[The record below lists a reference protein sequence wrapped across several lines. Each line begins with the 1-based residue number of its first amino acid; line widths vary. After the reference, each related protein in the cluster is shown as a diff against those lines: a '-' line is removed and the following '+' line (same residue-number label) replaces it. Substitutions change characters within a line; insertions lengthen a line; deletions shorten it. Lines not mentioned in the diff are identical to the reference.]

1 MTTINLEQIK
11 YSWKNTWAN
20 NTAYVVRDTIYGSPH
35 SYVCITAHTS
45 HASDASLVTSDS
57 AYWSILT
64 GGDEGATFGGD
75 ISGTASNA
83 QIAAG
88 VVGTTEIATDA
99 VTANEIAAG
108 AVGTT
113 EIATNAVTVN
123 ELATTLDFS
132 SNTVI
137 VPAATVT
144 AHVPAVDVTAI
155 LDNIALL
162 GLKAAAAGALARYNL
177 IDQVIDEFTDNSGM
191 DTANTVGGNVS
202 GYWSGQA
209 EISTGFAYTGSDQ
222 TFTLNS
228 NTSTIDFWLWGAG
241 SGSGISGWG
250 GNAGHGAGGGATT
263 GTIAGTMPAT
273 LKIMV
278 GQGGP
283 SLDAPLGGGV
293 QPYGHAG
300 HQDSGYTGYGGGL
313 SGIFLGSTGNQADMI
328 CCAGGAGGGGCGWN
342 GTATNLAGGAGGGES
357 GGNGG
362 YGGGASDRG
371 GKGGSQTA
379 AGAGGTSCANE
390 NGVNGSGMNGG
401 PEPGAYGG
409 SGGGGYWGGGSGGYS
424 ESSGR
429 DMTGG
434 GGGSGFVNT
443 TGVSGTTATGTLY
456 AGSTTSP
463 GLSGHAKLPGNV
475 GYGASSAN
483 QPGQNGYIEV
493 LEKINEDGVFISN
506 ATTAT
511 TQPTSADLIMLYS
524 DGAGTA
530 VLNTDLKG
538 YVSRD
543 DGTTWTQATLVA
555 QSIAG
560 GQTVILAHDIDVSSQ
575 PAGTS
580 MRWKVTTHNQ
590 GTSLD
595 TRLHGVSLGWG

>member
-1 MTTINLEQIK
+1 MATVDLGNIK
-11 YSWKNTWAN
+11 FNWKNVWTTS
-20 NTAYVVRDTIYGSPH
+20 TAYIIDDCVRDTAGS
-35 SYVCITAHTS
+35 YICITAHTS

-57 AYWSILT
+57 AYWNQMAQAGAADPT
-64 GGDEGATFGGD
+64 MGGDLT
-75 ISGTASNA
+75 GTASNA

-99 VTANEIAAG
+99 VTANEIVAG

-123 ELATTLDFS
+123 ELATTLDLS

-144 AHVPAVDVTAI
+144 DHVQTVDVTAI

-162 GLKAAAAGALARYNL
+162 GLKAAAGGALARYNL
-177 IDQVIDEFTDNSGM
+177 IDQVIDEFTDNSGI

-209 EISTGFAYTGSDQ
+209 EIPTGFAYTGADQ
-222 TFTLNS
+222 TLTLNA
-228 NTSTIDFWLWGAG
+228 NTSTIDFWLWGAS
-241 SGSGISGWG
+241 SGSGASGWG
-250 GNAGHGAGGGATT
+250 GYWGSGSGGGATT

-278 GQGGP
+278 G
-283 SLDAPLGGGV
+283 AGGGAPSDT
-293 QPYGHAG
+293 QQNNYGHAG
-300 HQDSGYTGYGGGL
+300 QNNSPGYTGNGGGL
-313 SGIFLGSTGNQADMI
+313 SGIFKGDTNNQADMI
-328 CCAGGAGGGGCGWN
+328 ACAGGAGGGGCGWN
-342 GTATNLAGGAGGGES
+342 SGNIQGGVGGGTN

-362 YGGGASDRG
+362 YGGGSEMDRG
-371 GKGGSQTA
+371 GKGGSQSA
-379 AGAGGTSCANE
+379 AGAGGTHAYNTD
-390 NGVNGSGMNGG
+390 GAAGSGMHGG
-401 PEPGAYGG
+401 TAPAYGG
-409 SGGGGYWGGGSGGYS
+409 SGGGGYWGGGSGSYS
-424 ESSGR
+424 EGHDSQR
-429 DMTGG
+429 NMTGG

-456 AGSTTSP
+456 SGNSQAP
-463 GLSGHAKLPGNV
+463 GLEGHTKLPVNV
-475 GYGASSAN
+475 GYGAGTVNTA
-483 QPGQNGYIEV
+483 GQNGYVEV
-493 LEKINEDGVFISN
+493 LEKINENGVFISN

-543 DGTTWTQATLVA
+543 DGTTWAQATLVA

-590 GTSLD
+590 GISLD